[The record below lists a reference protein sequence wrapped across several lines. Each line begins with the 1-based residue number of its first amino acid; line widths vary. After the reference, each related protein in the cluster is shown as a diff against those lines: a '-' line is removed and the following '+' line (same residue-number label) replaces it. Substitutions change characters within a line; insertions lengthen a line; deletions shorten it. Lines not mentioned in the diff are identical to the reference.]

1 MVRRLGEGL
10 WLLNLGLA
18 PPFASNGYLVD
29 DGDLTLV
36 DPGLPYNRPRLRSQ
50 LTEAGYELTDLDRV
64 LVTHFDLEH
73 SGGLGLLAPEFDG
86 PAYIGQADLAIANG
100 GSLPN
105 PTHHKGIYHRLVR
118 SLVGL
123 PEDVRVEPVTDGDE
137 IGGFVAC
144 HTPGHNPGH
153 FVYYHEGQSAA
164 FLGDLVWEEN
174 GKLTPPF
181 WLDSYDMRGVRESIR
196 DLTERVP
203 PFEVAAVAHGQPLLE
218 DGRKALLDCS
228 ARL

>member
-10 WLLNLGLA
+10 WLLNLGLV
-18 PPFASNGYLVD
+18 PPFAANGYLVD

-50 LTEAGYELTDLDRV
+50 LADAGYAVAELDRV

-73 SGGLGLLAPEFDG
+73 SGGLGLLTPEFDG
-86 PAYIGQADLAIANG
+86 PAYLGQADLAIANG
-100 GSLPN
+100 GSP
-105 PTHHKGIYHRLVR
+105 PDPRHHKGLYHRLLR

-123 PEDVRVEPVTDGDE
+123 PDETSVEAVADGDE
-137 IGGFVAC
+137 IGAFTAY
-144 HTPGHNPGH
+144 HTPGHTPGH
-153 FVYYHEGQSAA
+153 TVYVHEGTDSA

-181 WLDSYDMRGVRESIR
+181 WLDSYDMRGVRESVR
-196 DLTERVP
+196 EFGERVP
-203 PFEVAAVAHGQPLLE
+203 PFEVAAVAHGAPLIE
-218 DGRKALLDCS
+218 DGRRALLDCS

>member
-1 MVRRLGEGL
+1 MVRRLGEEL
-10 WLLNLGLA
+10 WLLNLGLV

-86 PAYIGQADLAIANG
+86 PAYIGQEDLAIANG
-100 GSLPN
+100 GPVPN
-105 PTHHKGIYHRLVR
+105 RTHHKGIYHRLVR
-118 SLVGL
+118 TLVGL
-123 PEDVRVEPVTDGDE
+123 PDEVRVESVADGDE
-137 IGGFVAC
+137 IGGFVAY

-153 FVYYHEGQSAA
+153 FVYYHEEQSAA

-174 GKLTPPF
+174 GQLTPPF